1 MQENRNALIAAAII
15 MAVFVAVAFF
25 MPDIMTTVAGFSSTA
40 AGVVAI
46 VFVAAFFLIFWLRG
60 RHQNRER

>member
-15 MAVFVAVAFF
+15 MAGFVAAAFF
-25 MPDIMTTVAGFSSTA
+25 MPDIMTAVAGFSPVA
-40 AGVVAI
+40 AGVVAV

-60 RHQNRER
+60 RHQDRER